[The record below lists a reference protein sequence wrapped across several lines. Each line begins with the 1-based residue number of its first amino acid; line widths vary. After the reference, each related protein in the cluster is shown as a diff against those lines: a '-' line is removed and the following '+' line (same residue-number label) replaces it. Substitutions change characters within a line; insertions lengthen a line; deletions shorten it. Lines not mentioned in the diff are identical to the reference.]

1 MMQSAVL
8 MSRYFQGGRL
18 ELCQSQ
24 KAGEGKLSPG
34 WPSSFLVSI
43 DYTDS
48 FSQCQEING
57 CNPILSYTCSAL

>member
-8 MSRYFQGGRL
+8 LSRYFQGGRL

-48 FSQCQEING
+48 FS
-57 CNPILSYTCSAL
+57 